1 MKAGVIGVSALP
13 VGRHQGE
20 NADFLLYQLLRDALD
35 DAGVDK
41 SEVQAIFTTPEGFT
55 VRCTKIRAARL
66 AEYMGLELRS
76 ALVVENGGASS
87 ALGVKSLVREI
98 ESGRV
103 DVGVVFSSE
112 VEKYKFSPPED
123 LPAIMDINALYL
135 PHDCLY
141 GLMTATAYYALSMQ
155 RYMWEYGISHKEIA
169 GVAVL
174 LRENAGKNPLAQYRD
189 PITVEDVLNS
199 RVISPPIRLL
209 DCSPAS
215 DGGAAV
221 VIASEEYIKRKGKD
235 AAFITGIGEWH
246 DNSHFIPPTGGITHF
261 PAITRATGEA
271 LGAAGKKIEDVDVAE
286 LYGVFTSSELITY
299 EDVGFFSR
307 GKAPEAVA
315 AGETAIGGSIPINP
329 SGGRLSLGHPFY
341 VTPLLEIAEIY
352 WQLTGKAGER
362 QVKDPQV
369 GLVEA
374 EHGMMNGSIVLVL
387 EV

>member
-20 NADFLLYQLLRDALD
+20 NADLLLSRLLRDALG

-41 SEVQAIFTTPEGFT
+41 SEVQALFTTPEGFT

-66 AEYMGLELRS
+66 ACYMGMELRT
-76 ALVVENGGASS
+76 ATVVENGGASS

-112 VEKYKFSPPED
+112 VEKYDFSAPED

-155 RYMWEYGISHKEIA
+155 RYMWEYSVPHEDISR
-169 GVAVL
+169 VAVL
-174 LRENAGKNPLAQYRD
+174 LRDNASRNPLAQYRD
-189 PITVEDVLNS
+189 PITLEDILAS

-221 VIASEEYIKRKGKD
+221 IIASEEYIKRKRKD
-235 AAFITGIGEWH
+235 AVYITGIGEWH
-246 DNSHFIPPTGGITHF
+246 DSSHFIPPAKGITHF
-261 PAITRATGEA
+261 PAITNATAEA
-271 LGAAGKKIEDVDVAE
+271 LEAAGRKIEDVDVAE
-286 LYGVFTSSELITY
+286 VYGVFTSSELITY
-299 EDVGFFSR
+299 EDMGFFSK

-315 AGETAIGGSIPINP
+315 RGETAIDGSIPINP

-352 WQLTGKAGER
+352 WQLTGNAGDR
-362 QVKDPQV
+362 QVKDPRV

-374 EHGMMNGSIVLVL
+374 EHGMMNGSIVLIL

>member
-20 NADFLLYQLLRDALD
+20 NADFLLYRLLRDALD

-41 SEVQAIFTTPEGFT
+41 SEVQALFTTPEGFT
-55 VRCTKIRAARL
+55 IRCTKIRAARL

-76 ALVVENGGASS
+76 AVVVENGGASS

-98 ESGRV
+98 EAGRV
-103 DVGVVFSSE
+103 DVGVVLSAE
-112 VEKYKFSPPED
+112 VEKHDFSFPED
-123 LPAIMDINALYL
+123 LPVIIEVNALFL
-135 PHDCLY
+135 PHDSLF
-141 GLMTATAYYALSMQ
+141 GLMTATPYYALSMQ
-155 RYMWEYGISHKEIA
+155 RYMWEYGISHREIA
-169 GVAVL
+169 KVAVL
-174 LRENAGKNPLAQYRD
+174 LRENAGRNPLAQYRD
-189 PITVEDVLNS
+189 PITVEDVLVS
-199 RVISPPIRLL
+199 RPVSPPIRLL

-221 VIASEEYIKRKGKD
+221 VIASEEYIKRNGKD
-235 AAFITGIGEWH
+235 AAYITGIGEWH
-246 DNSHFIPPTGGITHF
+246 DDSHFIPPTEGITHF

-271 LGAAGKKIEDVDVAE
+271 LGDAGRKIEDVDVAE
-286 LYGVFTSSELITY
+286 VYGVFTSSELITY

-315 AGETAIGGSIPINP
+315 AGETAIDGSIPINP

-362 QVKDPQV
+362 QVRDPRV